1 MQAVDPDVV
10 FSRAT
15 FAIRAVWLA
24 GRCGV
29 YLEGA
34 DAQVL
39 QFHSCMLL
47 LEGLAGFSVRD
58 ALLQSSGVS
67 LRARGGR
74 I

>member
-15 FAIRAVWLA
+15 FIRAVWLA

-47 LEGLAGFSVRD
+47 LEGLAG
-58 ALLQSSGVS
+58 SGV
-67 LRARGGR
+67 
-74 I
+74 

>member
-47 LEGLAGFSVRD
+47 LEGLAG
-58 ALLQSSGVS
+58 SGV
-67 LRARGGR
+67 
-74 I
+74 